1 MLYDEYK
8 SPYKKES
15 SAPQPKPD
23 KTNPPK
29 KKNSGRF
36 LLTVIILSFFILT
49 GAAAGIFFA
58 YVQEVPEVADLK
70 NYRPSLSTAVYDI
83 NNNQI
88 SQFYSEKRTIV
99 MLADIPVNLQN
110 AVMAKEDP
118 RFHQHNGFD
127 VKGILRAAVNNTLHG
142 KVVEGGSTITQQ
154 LATSIFLSR
163 ERRFTRKI
171 KELILSLQIEKY
183 YTKQEILELYFNQI
197 YLGNGA
203 YGVEAAAR
211 SYFGKHAN
219 ELNLEECAMLAA
231 LPQAPSRYDPYKNY
245 DLAKEKRD
253 IVIQKMAQ
261 RGYISDEQKEAAIA
275 APIAL
280 SRVEVQNAPYFVEY
294 IRQQLEA
301 KYGSSTIYKSGLR
314 VYTTLDLEMQETA
327 QLVFNDHMK
336 KLQAK
341 VEKIKGMP
349 LDADSPLQGALIAMD
364 PHTGHIKALIGGVDF
379 GKSEFNRAV
388 QAKRQTGS
396 AFKPIVYSAAIDSG
410 YRVSDIIM
418 DSPIVYKNEDGT
430 DWKPENFSGKF
441 TGPMI
446 ILNGLTYS
454 KNVVTVRLLEKLGT
468 ATAARYA
475 RKLGITS
482 PLSKDLTLGLG
493 SSSLSLL
500 EMVNAFT
507 PFANSGIRPDPI
519 SILSVKDSNSKTLEQ
534 NNPALTQ
541 SVTPSTAY
549 IVTFMLEN
557 VINKGTAKIIRNLG
571 FQGACAGKTGTTND
585 FTDAWFIGYT
595 PELVVGIWVG
605 FDAKNSMGK
614 NMTGG
619 SVCAPM
625 WTDFMLKVFGSSR
638 NEFPVPDKL
647 VFKNICIRSGRLAVK
662 KCSETVDAPFVEGT
676 EPAQDCQIHSGINM
690 NDFINED
697 FDSFDNWDEEES
709 GQVEDTS
716 SADSVS
722 RKVRSTKSVTGT
734 PVSKPAK
741 TEPPPPPQEDE
752 GLGF

>member
-1 MLYDEYK
+1 MLYDDYK
-8 SPYKKES
+8 SPLKKET
-15 SAPQPKPD
+15 PVQKQDEKPD
-23 KTNPPK
+23 K
-29 KKNSGRF
+29 KNGTGRF
-36 LLTVIILSFFILT
+36 LITIIILTFFILA
-49 GAAAGIFFA
+49 GAGAGIFFA
-58 YVQEVPEVADLK
+58 FVQEVPEVADLK

-88 SQFYSEKRTIV
+88 SQFYAEKRTIV
-99 MLADIPVNLQN
+99 RLSDIPVNLQN
-110 AVMAKEDP
+110 AVLAKEDP
-118 RFHQHNGFD
+118 RFYQHNGFD
-127 VKGILRAAVNNTLHG
+127 VKGIARAAVNNIIHR

-154 LATSIFLSR
+154 LATSIFLTR

-211 SYFGKHAN
+211 SYFGKHVN

-231 LPQAPSRYDPYKNY
+231 LPQAPSRYDPYKNP

-253 IVIQKMAQ
+253 IVIAKMAQ
-261 RGYISDEQKEAAIA
+261 HAYISEEQKEEAINN
-275 APIAL
+275 PITL

-301 KYGSSTIYKSGLR
+301 KYGSSVIYKSGLR
-314 VYTTLDLEMQETA
+314 VYTTLDLEMQSTA
-327 QLVFNDHMK
+327 QLVFNEHMK
-336 KLQAK
+336 KIQARS
-341 VEKIKGMP
+341 ERLRGTP
-349 LDADSPLQGALIAMD
+349 TDPEYPLQGALIAMD
-364 PHTGHIKALIGGVDF
+364 PHTGHIKAMVGGVDF
-379 GKSEFNRAV
+379 GRSEFNRAV

-396 AFKPIVYSAAIDSG
+396 AFKPIVYTAAIDSG

-418 DSPIVYKNEDGT
+418 DSPIVYKNDDGT

-454 KNVVTVRLLEKLGT
+454 KNVVTVRLLEKIGT
-468 ATAARYA
+468 APAARYA
-475 RKLGITS
+475 RKLGITG
-482 PLSKDLTLGLG
+482 PLSRDLTLGLG

-507 PFANSGIRPDPI
+507 PLANAGMRPDPI
-519 SILSVKDSNSKTLEQ
+519 SILSVKDSNAGTLEQ
-534 NNPALTQ
+534 NNTTLTQ
-541 SVTPSTAY
+541 SVSPATAY

-557 VINKGTAKIIRNLG
+557 VVNKGTAKVIRNMG
-571 FQGACAGKTGTTND
+571 FQGSCAGKTGTTND

-595 PELVVGIWVG
+595 PDLVVGVWVG
-605 FDAKNSMGK
+605 YDAKNSMGR

-625 WTDFMLKVFGSSR
+625 WTEFMLKTYGSSR
-638 NEFPVPDKL
+638 SEFPVPDRIS
-647 VFKNICIRSGRLAVK
+647 FKNICIRSGRLAVP
-662 KCSETVDAPFVEGT
+662 KCPETVDAPFSEGT

-690 NDFINED
+690 NDFLNED
-697 FDSFDNWDEEES
+697 FDSFESWDEEES
-709 GQVEDTS
+709 GQVEDIS
-716 SADSVS
+716 SADRVS
-722 RKVRSTKSVTGT
+722 KKVRSTRPVTGT
-734 PVSKPAK
+734 VTPNPAK
-741 TEPPPPPQEDE
+741 TAAPAEDTE
-752 GLGF
+752 DTGMGF

>member
-8 SPYKKES
+8 SAYKKENL
-15 SAPQPKPD
+15 QPKQEA
-23 KTNPPK
+23 PK
-29 KKNSGRF
+29 KQPKKSGGK
-36 LLTVIILSFFILT
+36 LILTLSILSVFVLA
-49 GAAAGIFFA
+49 GAGAGIFFA
-58 YVQEVPEVADLK
+58 YMQEVPEVADLK

-83 NNNQI
+83 NNTQI

-99 MLADIPVNLQN
+99 RLSDIPIHLQN

-118 RFHQHNGFD
+118 RFYQHNGFD

-154 LATSIFLSR
+154 LATSIFLTR

-211 SYFGKHAN
+211 SYFGKHSN
-219 ELNLEECAMLAA
+219 ELNLEECAMIAA

-261 RGYISDEQKEAAIA
+261 HGYISDQEKEIAIA
-275 APIAL
+275 SPIAL

-301 KYGSSTIYKSGLR
+301 KYGSSVIYKSGLR
-314 VYTTLDLEMQETA
+314 VYTTLDMEMQASA
-327 QLVFNDHMK
+327 QLVFNEHMK
-336 KLQAK
+336 RMQDR
-341 VEKIKGMP
+341 VERLKGMP
-349 LDADSPLQGALIAMD
+349 IDADSPLQGALIAMD
-364 PHTGHIKALIGGVDF
+364 PRNGHIKALIGGVDF
-379 GKSEFNRAV
+379 GSSEFNRAV

-396 AFKPIVYSAAIDSG
+396 AFKPIVYASAIDSG

-418 DSPIVYKNEDGT
+418 DSPIVYKNDDGT

-446 ILNGLTYS
+446 ILNGLTFS
-454 KNVVTVRLLEKLGT
+454 KNVVTVRLLEKIGT

-519 SILSVKDSNSKTLEQ
+519 SILSVKDSNAKTLEQ

-541 SVTPSTAY
+541 SLSPTTAY

-557 VINKGTAKIIRNLG
+557 VINKGTAKTVRNRG

-595 PELVVGIWVG
+595 PDLVVGIWVG
-605 FDAKNSMGK
+605 FDAKNSMGR

-625 WTDFMLKVFGSSR
+625 WTDFMLKTFVSSR
-638 NEFPVPDKL
+638 NEFPVPDNIA
-647 VFKNICIRSGRLAVK
+647 FKNICTRSGKLAAA
-662 KCSETVDAPFVEGT
+662 KCPETLDAPFVDGT
-676 EPAQDCQIHSGINM
+676 EPAQECQIHSGINM

-697 FDSFDNWDEEES
+697 FDSFENWDEEES
-709 GQVEDTS
+709 GGIEETS
-716 SADSVS
+716 SSDNIAK
-722 RKVRSTKSVTGT
+722 KVRSTKAVTGS
-734 PVSKPAK
+734 PASKPAGEE
-741 TEPPPPPQEDE
+741 TQQQEDE